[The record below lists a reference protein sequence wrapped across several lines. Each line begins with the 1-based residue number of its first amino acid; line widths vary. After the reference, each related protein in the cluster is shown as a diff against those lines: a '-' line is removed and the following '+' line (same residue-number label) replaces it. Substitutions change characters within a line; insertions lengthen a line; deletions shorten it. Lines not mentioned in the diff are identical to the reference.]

1 MDLGEERAGR
11 RTAGLGRGRRGR
23 GGPPPRGGQD
33 RLGCTATV
41 GVWVPGGLRSSR
53 EGPWAAVKSLGSG
66 DVAETGQA
74 LWEARESSGFVGV
87 MGGATSG
94 F

>member
-1 MDLGEERAGR
+1 M
-11 RTAGLGRGRRGR
+11 
-23 GGPPPRGGQD
+23 
-33 RLGCTATV
+33 
-41 GVWVPGGLRSSR
+41 PGGLRSSR

-74 LWEARESSGFVGV
+74 SWEARESSGFVGV